1 MKIFFTLLTLAM
13 FVMLEAAAM
22 YYAGPWDER
31 ISPYKNP
38 SEATLGW
45 YAQNA
50 NAVAVLD
57 VIETGTNHVNS
68 DFGYIKTRVVNALY
82 GCTNGQELVIL
93 KLDTNP
99 YEMRVWDEDLN
110 IEFYPTNNSRIVC
123 AIIAWYPIRKLPPW
137 TPTDWKRPTQP
148 EIIVS
153 STNSFLLMGDI
164 RCWWPDGYQDNL
176 PLTHLTNL
184 LYSAQ
189 VERNWTNFYYKIRD
203 AVPTPTSPRV
213 WQDSFSGIVSL
224 LRHATHEQFEFI
236 RNDPLFPAECQEIM
250 QDIYERHRRYGEDE

>member
-1 MKIFFTLLTLAM
+1 MKIFFTLLT
-13 FVMLEAAAM
+13 FTSFTMLGIAAWD
-22 YYAGPWDER
+22 YTGPVDER
-31 ISPYKNP
+31 ASQYL
-38 SEATLGW
+38 SAEHTLGW

-93 KLDTNP
+93 KLNP
-99 YEMRVWDEDLN
+99 NPFEMRIMGEDLSV
-110 IEFYPTNNSRIVC
+110 EFYPTNNSRIVC
-123 AIIAWYPIRKLPPW
+123 AIIAQYPTRKLPPW
-137 TPTDWKRPTQP
+137 TPKDWKQPAKP

-153 STNSFLLMGDI
+153 STNSFLLFDHA
-164 RCWWPDGYQDNL
+164 CSWWYDGYQNNL

-189 VERNWTNFYYKIRD
+189 VERNWTNFYYKVRD

-213 WQDSFSGIVSL
+213 WQDSFYDLTPLIMPVSRL
-224 LRHATHEQFEFI
+224 QYEFML
-236 RNDPLFPAECQEIM
+236 NDPLFPAECREMLESMNDLAI
-250 QDIYERHRRYGEDE
+250 EDE